1 MNPAKG
7 GRSGAGLRIVLAI
20 AAKDIADAVA
30 NKATL
35 INLLSVVLVMVMWQ
49 VFPSFYKEEQAN
61 IIVYDQGQSQ
71 LTSQIDDDPQ
81 YRLLA
86 AGSLPVFQELVR
98 EEGGG
103 ALGIIIPTGF
113 DSRQEEVSQLDGYYP
128 FAGRHKVAELKADI
142 EQRFSAVIGR
152 PVRIDV
158 DENVLYPG
166 ADTLGANQ
174 LIAMAFV
181 IVPVFVSVATV
192 PLLMIEEKRTRT
204 LDVLQVSPAT
214 GLQLVMGKALAGL
227 FYCLL
232 LSGVAL
238 MLGRTMITQW
248 ALALAAILLGAVA
261 MVGLGLL
268 LGSVTDRPQLLS
280 LWGFP
285 LMAFLLFPVLLKAME
300 PILPEALAGAL
311 EWTPTVALATLFR
324 ISFAE
329 WVEWDRIAT
338 NVGIVLMWAV
348 PLYAVLTRLV
358 LRSDRQ

>member
-1 MNPAKG
+1 MNG
-7 GRSGAGLRIVLAI
+7 TERSRTGAGPRIVFAI
-20 AAKDIADAVA
+20 AAKDIVEAVT
-30 NKATL
+30 NKAIL
-35 INLLSVVLVMVMWQ
+35 VNLLSVVFVMVMWQ

-71 LTSQIDDDPQ
+71 LTAEIDDDPQ
-81 YRLLA
+81 YGLLA

-98 EEGGG
+98 EEGGE
-103 ALGIIIPTGF
+103 ALGVIIPAGF
-113 DSRQEEVSQLDGYYP
+113 DSRSEGESQLDGYYP
-128 FAGRHKVAELKADI
+128 FAGRHKVAELKGDL
-142 EQRFSAVIGR
+142 EQRFSAVMGR

-158 DENVLYPG
+158 AGNVLYPG
-166 ADTLGANQ
+166 ADTFGANQ

-204 LDVLQVSPAT
+204 VEVLQVSPAT
-214 GLQLVMGKALAGL
+214 GVQLVMGKALAGL
-227 FYCLL
+227 FYCLI

-248 ALALAAILLGAVA
+248 ALALAAILLGAFTL
-261 MVGLGLL
+261 VGLGLL

-300 PILPEALAGAL
+300 PILPPALAQAL

-324 ISFAE
+324 ISFSEWAE
-329 WVEWDRIAT
+329 WGRIGT
-338 NVGIVLMWAV
+338 NVGIVLMWAI

-358 LRSDRQ
+358 LRSDRR

>member
-1 MNPAKG
+1 MSETKG
-7 GRSGAGLRIVLAI
+7 RTWGAGLRIVLAI
-20 AAKDIADAVA
+20 AAKDIGDAVA
-30 NKATL
+30 NKVTL
-35 INLLSVVLVMVMWQ
+35 INLLSVVFVMVMWQ
-49 VFPSFYKEEQAN
+49 VFPSFYKEEEAN

-71 LTSQIDDDPQ
+71 LTAEIDSDPR
-81 YRLLA
+81 YGLLA
-86 AGSLPVFQELVR
+86 AGSFPIFQELVR

-103 ALGIIIPTGF
+103 ALGIVIPAGF
-113 DSRQEEVSQLDGYYP
+113 DSQPEGQSQLDGYYP
-128 FAGRHKVAELKADI
+128 FAGRHKAAELKADL
-142 EQRFSAVIGR
+142 EGKFGAVIGR
-152 PVRIDV
+152 PVHIEV
-158 DENVLYPG
+158 DGNVLYPG

-204 LDVLQVSPAT
+204 VDVLQVSPAT
-214 GLQLVMGKALAGL
+214 GVQLVMGKALAGL
-227 FYCLL
+227 FYCLI
-232 LSGVAL
+232 LSGVAI

-248 ALALAAILLGAVA
+248 ALALGAILLGAVTL
-261 MVGLGLL
+261 VGLGLL

-280 LWGFP
+280 IWGFP

-324 ISFAE
+324 ISFSEWAE
-329 WVEWDRIAT
+329 WGRVVT
-338 NVGIVLMWAV
+338 NVGIVLMWAI

-358 LRSDRQ
+358 LRSDRR

>member
-1 MNPAKG
+1 M
-7 GRSGAGLRIVLAI
+7 SGTKAGTRDAGMRIVLAI
-20 AAKDIADAVA
+20 AAKDIGDAVA
-30 NKATL
+30 NKVTL
-35 INLLSVVLVMVMWQ
+35 INLLSVVFVMVMWQ

-71 LTSQIDDDPQ
+71 LTAEIDHDPQ
-81 YRLLA
+81 YGLLA
-86 AGSLPVFQELVR
+86 AGSFPIFQELVR

-103 ALGIIIPTGF
+103 ALGIIIPAGF
-113 DSRQEEVSQLDGYYP
+113 DSRPEEESRLVGYFP
-128 FAGRHKVAELKADI
+128 FAGRHKVAELKANL
-142 EQRFSAVIGR
+142 EQQFSAVIGR
-152 PVRIDV
+152 PVRIDI
-158 DENVLYPG
+158 DGNVLYPG

-204 LDVLQVSPAT
+204 VDVLRVSPAT
-214 GLQLVMGKALAGL
+214 GVQLVMGKALAGL
-227 FYCLL
+227 FYCVI

-248 ALALAAILLGAVA
+248 ALALAAILLGAVSL
-261 MVGLGLL
+261 VGLGLL

-280 LWGFP
+280 VWGFP

-300 PILPEALAGAL
+300 PILPQALAQAL

-324 ISFAE
+324 ISFSGWAE
-329 WVEWDRIAT
+329 WGQIAT
-338 NVGIVLMWAV
+338 NVGIVLMWAI

-358 LRSDRQ
+358 LRSDRR